1 MSNPTGSLA
10 EALAQFQRNLPNVV
24 KSETATV
31 PTKTGG
37 SYKYSYA
44 DLAKVSAVVLPRLG
58 EVGLSFSAKPTLNA
72 DGKFVLAYRLLHTSG
87 ESDSGEYPLPQSG
100 TAQEHGS
107 AITYARRYTL
117 CSVTGV
123 APDEDDDGAAASNTR
138 TVVVDRNASPQW
150 DPIEQDV
157 LRAGWEAEIA
167 DATDGEALKAIGTKL
182 QTAKRSRDLS
192 PSTYDHLAKAGAVRK
207 AELNGAAK

>member
-1 MSNPTGSLA
+1 MTSSETSSLA
-10 EALAQFQRNLPNVV
+10 AALAQFQRDLPNVV

-123 APDEDDDGAAASNTR
+123 APDEDDDGAAASTTR
-138 TVVVDRNASPQW
+138 TVVADRPATQW

-157 LRAGWEAEIA
+157 LRAGWEAEIT

-182 QTAKRSRDLS
+182 QSAKRSRDLS
-192 PSTYDHLAKAGAVRK
+192 PSTYDHLVKAGAARK

>member
-1 MSNPTGSLA
+1 MTAPVPTSLA
-10 EALAQFQRNLPNVV
+10 AALAEFQRDLPAVV

-58 EVGLSFSAKPTLNA
+58 AVGLSYSAKPTLNA
-72 DGKFVLAYRLLHTSG
+72 DGKFVLAYRLLHVSG
-87 ESDSGEYPLPQSG
+87 ESESGEYPLPQSG

-138 TVVVDRNASPQW
+138 TVVADRRVEW
-150 DPIEQDV
+150 DPIEQEV
-157 LRAGWEAEIA
+157 LRTGWEAEIA
-167 DATDGEALKAIGTKL
+167 DAADADALKVIGTKL
-182 QTAKRSRDLS
+182 QSAKRSREIS
-192 PSTYDHLAKAGAVRK
+192 PATYEHLAKSGAARK
-207 AELNGAAK
+207 AELNGAGA

>member
-1 MSNPTGSLA
+1 MTETTSLA
-10 EALAQFQRNLPNVV
+10 AALAQFQRDLPSVV

-58 EVGLSFSAKPTLNA
+58 AVGLSFSAKPTLNA

-87 ESDSGEYPLPQSG
+87 EFEAGEYPLPQSG

-107 AITYARRYTL
+107 AITYGRRYTL

-138 TVVVDRNASPQW
+138 TVVSDRRSAQW

-167 DATDGEALKAIGTKL
+167 DAVDAEALKEIGGKL
-182 QTAKRSRDLS
+182 QAAKRSKDLS
-192 PSTYDHLAKAGAVRK
+192 PTTYEHLARAGAARK
-207 AELNGAAK
+207 AELNGAGS